1 MNNFEYHS
9 PTNIIFGKG
18 VEQQIGERVAECG
31 CKKLMIVYGGGS
43 VKRSGLLDRV
53 KESLSEH
60 NIKYV
65 ELGGV
70 VPNPRLSL
78 VHKGIQ
84 ICREENVDMLLGLG
98 GGSSLDTA
106 KALAMGVYYDG
117 DVWDIIE
124 GRAKLEKALPTCNI
138 LTLAAT
144 GSETGSGTVITND
157 TLGGAMLKKG
167 TKHQLLR
174 PVFTLLNP
182 ELMYTLPPYQTASG
196 VVDII
201 MHTFERYFVPSG
213 VNEMTDRIAE
223 ALLKTVMQYGVICYN
238 EPENYTAR
246 SEVMWAGSLS
256 HNFITGLGRVQ
267 DWASHQMEHELGA
280 MFDVAHGAGLAAVW
294 GSWARYVC
302 KENDIIMRFARY
314 GVNVLGL
321 PMNYAEPERT
331 ALEAIEATERYFKQ
345 LDMPICISEL
355 IGRTLT
361 DDEIEELSV
370 KCTYYG
376 KRKVGGAI
384 KMGAEQIA
392 EVYRM
397 ANK

>member
-1 MNNFEYHS
+1 MNSFEYHS
-9 PTNIIFGKG
+9 PTNVIFGKG
-18 VEQQIGERVAECG
+18 VEQQIGEKVAECG
-31 CKKLMIVYGGGS
+31 CKKLLIVYGGGS

-53 KESLSEH
+53 EKSLSEH
-60 NIKYV
+60 NIEYI

-78 VHKGIQ
+78 VQKGVEM
-84 ICREENVDMLLGLG
+84 CLKESVDMILGVG
-98 GGSSLDTA
+98 GGSVIDTA
-106 KALAMGVYYDG
+106 KAVAMGVYG
-117 DVWDIIE
+117 DVWAIIE
-124 GRAKLEKALPTCNI
+124 GREKLEKALPTCNI

-157 TLGGAMLKKG
+157 TLGGDMLKKG

-174 PVFTLLNP
+174 PVFTLMNP
-182 ELMYTLPPYQTASG
+182 ELMYTLPPYQTACG
-196 VVDII
+196 VVDIM
-201 MHTFERYFVPSG
+201 MHTFERFFVPSG

-267 DWASHQMEHELGA
+267 DWATHQIEHELGG

-302 KENDIIMRFARY
+302 KEADIISRFARY

-331 ALEAIEATERYFKQ
+331 AMAAIEATERYFQQ

-355 IGRTLT
+355 LGRTLT
-361 DDEIEELSV
+361 DAEIEELSI

-384 KMGAEQIA
+384 KMGKEEIA
-392 EVYRM
+392 DVLKM